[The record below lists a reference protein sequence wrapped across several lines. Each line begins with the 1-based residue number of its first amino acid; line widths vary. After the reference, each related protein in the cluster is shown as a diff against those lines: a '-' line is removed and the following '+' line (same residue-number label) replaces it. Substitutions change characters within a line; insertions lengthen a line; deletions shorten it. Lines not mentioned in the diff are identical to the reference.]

1 MQPNLKVS
9 IMVDYAHEP
18 ESIKSI
24 LTMAKDWRTR
34 QLFDKIIHIVS
45 SCGTGRDDWKKPVT
59 GSLSYSFADFS
70 VVTTEDYGRGDD
82 PQLILDTLSKNFPDE
97 TEIKVVTDWS
107 KASKY
112 ITEVNRKK
120 ALNVALQIADKMA
133 SSYRKEACNVLILST
148 SVGSQ
153 QTMTQPEGE
162 IEYDEREEWVK
173 CFEGFIPAIPKPI
186 IDKI

>member
-24 LTMAKDWRTR
+24 LATVKDWRTR
-34 QLFDKIIHIVS
+34 QLFDKVIHIVS

-70 VVTTEDYGRGDD
+70 VVTTEDYGPEDD
-82 PQLILDTLSKNFPDE
+82 PQLIVDTLTKDFPKE
-97 TEIKVVTDWS
+97 TEIKATKDW
-107 KASKY
+107 KKDTKF
-112 ITEVNRKK
+112 IKEINRTH
-120 ALNVALQIADKMA
+120 ALELALEIADQMA
-133 SSYRKEACNVLILST
+133 LEYQRSDDICKVLIIST

-162 IEYDEREEWVK
+162 IEYDERKVWTKVFGEFTGV
-173 CFEGFIPAIPKPI
+173 
-186 IDKI
+186 

>member
-1 MQPNLKVS
+1 MQSNLKVS

-24 LTMAKDWRTR
+24 LATAKDWRTR
-34 QLFDKIIHIVS
+34 QLFDKVIHIVS

-70 VVTTEDYGRGDD
+70 IVTTEDYGIEDD
-82 PQLILDTLSKNFPDE
+82 PQLIIDTLTKDFPPE
-97 TEIKVVTDWS
+97 TELKNTGDFTFTT
-107 KASKY
+107 KY
-112 ITEVNRKK
+112 LKEVDRTR
-120 ALNVALQIADKMA
+120 ALELALEIADQMTLKLGDEEC
-133 SSYRKEACNVLILST
+133 KVLIIST

-162 IEYDEREEWVK
+162 IDYDEREVWTRV
-173 CFEGFIPAIPKPI
+173 FGVFAGM
-186 IDKI
+186 

>member
-1 MQPNLKVS
+1 MQSNLKVS

-24 LTMAKDWRTR
+24 LATAKDWRTR

-70 VVTTEDYGRGDD
+70 VVTTEDYGIEDD
-82 PQLILDTLSKNFPDE
+82 PKLIVNTLTKDFPTK
-97 TEIKVVTDWS
+97 TEIKKTTDWNI
-107 KASKY
+107 ASKY
-112 ITEVNRKK
+112 LKEINRTK
-120 ALNVALQIADKMA
+120 ALQQALEIADQMA
-133 SSYRKEACNVLILST
+133 LNSPNEECKILILST
-148 SVGSQ
+148 SIGSQ

-162 IEYDEREEWVK
+162 IEYDERKIWSKV
-173 CFEGFIPAIPKPI
+173 FSDFIAI
-186 IDKI
+186 

>member
-24 LTMAKDWRTR
+24 LNTAKDWRTR

-70 VVTTEDYGRGDD
+70 VVTTEDYGIDDD
-82 PQLILDTLSKNFPDE
+82 PQLILDTLTKDFPST
-97 TEIKVVTDWS
+97 TEIKNTNNWKVG
-107 KASKY
+107 AKY
-112 ITEVNRKK
+112 LKQINRTQ
-120 ALNVALQIADKMA
+120 ALQLALEIADQMA
-133 SSYRKEACNVLILST
+133 LEFQKTDEQCKVLVLST

-153 QTMTQPEGE
+153 QTMTQPTGE
-162 IEYDEREEWVK
+162 MEYDERYVW
-173 CFEGFIPAIPKPI
+173 
-186 IDKI
+186 D

>member
-24 LTMAKDWRTR
+24 LATAKDWRTR
-34 QLFDKIIHIVS
+34 QLFDKVIHIVS

-70 VVTTEDYGRGDD
+70 VVTTEDYGIDDD
-82 PQLILDTLSKNFPDE
+82 PQLIADTLAKDFPQE
-97 TEIKVVTDWS
+97 TEIKKTLNW
-107 KASKY
+107 KIGSKY
-112 ITEVNRKK
+112 LKEINRTR
-120 ALNVALQIADKMA
+120 ALQLALEIANQMA
-133 SSYRKEACNVLILST
+133 LQSLEECKVLIIST

-162 IEYDEREEWVK
+162 IEYDERKVWSKVFGEFAEV
-173 CFEGFIPAIPKPI
+173 
-186 IDKI
+186 

>member
-1 MQPNLKVS
+1 MQSNLKVS

-24 LTMAKDWRTR
+24 LATAKDWRTR
-34 QLFDKIIHIVS
+34 QLFDKVIHIVS

-70 VVTTEDYGRGDD
+70 IVTTEDYGPEDD
-82 PQLILDTLSKNFPDE
+82 PHIILDTLTKDFPKE
-97 TEIKVVTDWS
+97 TEIKKTTDWKS
-107 KASKY
+107 NSKY
-112 ITEVNRKK
+112 LKEVNRER
-120 ALNVALQIADKMA
+120 ALEFALEIANQMA
-133 SSYRKEACNVLILST
+133 LVFEKFDEECKVLILST

-162 IEYDEREEWVK
+162 IEYDERKVWARVFAE
-173 CFEGFIPAIPKPI
+173 FA
-186 IDKI
+186 

>member
-24 LTMAKDWRTR
+24 LATAKDWRTR
-34 QLFDKIIHIVS
+34 QLFDKVIHIVS

-70 VVTTEDYGRGDD
+70 IVTTEDYGFDDD
-82 PQLILDTLSKNFPDE
+82 PQLIVDTLATDYPKE
-97 TEIKVVTDWS
+97 TEIFETSQWS
-107 KASKY
+107 LKSKY
-112 ITEVNRKK
+112 LKEVNRTK
-120 ALNVALQIADKMA
+120 ALELALKIADHMA
-133 SSYRKEACNVLILST
+133 LEYSKSDEECKVLILST

-162 IEYDEREEWVK
+162 IEYDERKVWVK
-173 CFEGFIPAIPKPI
+173 KFEESIKVA
-186 IDKI
+186 

>member
-1 MQPNLKVS
+1 MQSNLKVS

-24 LTMAKDWRTR
+24 LSTARDWRVR
-34 QLFDKIIHIVS
+34 QLFDKVIHIVS

-70 VVTTEDYGRGDD
+70 VVTTEDYGPEDN
-82 PQLILDTLSKNFPDE
+82 PQSIVDALAKDFPLE
-97 TEIKVVTDWS
+97 TEIKITKDW
-107 KASKY
+107 KKDSKY
-112 ITEVNRKK
+112 IKEINRTR
-120 ALNVALQIADKMA
+120 ALELALEIADQMSLEYQK
-133 SSYRKEACNVLILST
+133 SDDTCKVLIIST

-162 IEYDEREEWVK
+162 IEYDERKVWAKVFGE
-173 CFEGFIPAIPKPI
+173 FARI
-186 IDKI
+186 